1 MQHDPPDL
9 QSPEEIES
17 LLNAKINPN
26 VLCKLGLSYYNQ
38 EQFSFSSNDKK
49 ALYYFT
55 KAAELGDC
63 EAQFYLANMYYEKE
77 SLKDIEKAFYWW
89 SKVAEQG
96 MPEAQNNLANMY
108 HTEESLKDIEKA
120 FYWWSKAAEQGMP
133 EAQFSL
139 GQMYYQGDGVVKN
152 LEKALSWF
160 KKAAAQGV
168 TEAEQYLRNE
178 LKDKETLQKSSD

>member
-1 MQHDPPDL
+1 
-9 QSPEEIES
+9 
-17 LLNAKINPN
+17 
-26 VLCKLGLSYYNQ
+26 
-38 EQFSFSSNDKK
+38 
-49 ALYYFT
+49 
-55 KAAELGDC
+55 
-63 EAQFYLANMYYEKE
+63 
-77 SLKDIEKAFYWW
+77 
-89 SKVAEQG
+89 
-96 MPEAQNNLANMY
+96 
-108 HTEESLKDIEKA
+108 
-120 FYWWSKAAEQGMP
+120 MP